1 MKVVI
6 YLSNCYLRF
15 NDNVRCSKSVATF
28 SLRKAGSMRGKSF
41 LSASALGCAVLFFS
55 FTAAARQQDN
65 SQQTG
70 DPVAD
75 AARRA
80 REAKQN
86 TPKPRKVYTDD
97 DVSRPKPA
105 PAAATATPTT
115 PGSTAQPGGTSAN
128 TPAPADQDAKTEAA
142 WRQRFKE
149 QRDKISRAEKELD
162 ILQRET
168 QKAEIQYYPDP
179 QKAMTEQYTR
189 KDINDKDAKVEAK
202 RKEIAQLKDG
212 LSDLEDALRKAGGDP
227 GWARE

>member
-1 MKVVI
+1 
-6 YLSNCYLRF
+6 
-15 NDNVRCSKSVATF
+15 
-28 SLRKAGSMRGKSF
+28 MRTKSF
-41 LSASALGCAVLFFS
+41 LSASALSCAMLFS
-55 FTAAARQQDN
+55 SLMLVARQQDN

-80 REAKQN
+80 REAKQKA
-86 TPKPRKVYTDD
+86 PKTRKVYTDD
-97 DVSRPKPA
+97 DVSKPKPA
-105 PAAATATPTT
+105 QPVASGDSATTQEPATGPAAN
-115 PGSTAQPGGTSAN
+115 TSS
-128 TPAPADQDAKTEAA
+128 PADQDAKTEAA

-149 QRDKISRAEKELD
+149 QREKISRAEKELD

-179 QKAMTEQYTR
+179 QKAMNEQYTR
-189 KDINDKDAKVEAK
+189 KEINDKDAKIEAK
-202 RKEIAQLKDG
+202 RKEIAELKLG